1 MTNIAAVVL
10 PYLGRIVAA
19 IVIYFLG
26 KKVIQLIVELV
37 EKRMSSVQVDVSLRT
52 FISPLVRI
60 TLQILLFLTI
70 AATLG
75 IEITTFAAII
85 GAASLAVGLA
95 FQGSLANFAGGVLI
109 LIFKPF
115 KVGDFI
121 SANGFS
127 GTVKE
132 IQVFYTILQT
142 IENQKVIIP
151 NADLSNASAVNYS
164 AYELRRTNFKLA
176 ISYESNLQAAKEA
189 IQGVAEKHPLILEDP
204 PMQIVMG
211 EYGEHGA
218 ILYVRVWAKRTDY
231 WAMYFEFLEQI
242 KEALD
247 EAGVKIPYHQ
257 LDVHLKKEDA

>member
-1 MTNIAAVVL
+1 MTNIVEISL

-26 KKVIQLIVELV
+26 KKLIEFLNDLI
-37 EKRMSSVQVDVSLRT
+37 EKRLSRAEVDTSLRT
-52 FISPLVRI
+52 FISPLLKI
-60 TLQILLFLTI
+60 TLQVLLFLTM
-70 AATLG
+70 AGVLG

-85 GAASLAVGLA
+85 GAASFAVGLA

-109 LIFKPF
+109 LVFKPF

-121 SANGFS
+121 AASGFS
-127 GTVKE
+127 GTVRE
-132 IQVFYTILQT
+132 IQVFYTTLQT

-151 NADLSNASAVNYS
+151 NADLSNASAINYS
-164 AYELRRTNFKLA
+164 AYDLRRTNFKLS
-176 ISYESNLQAAKEA
+176 ISYDSDLQKAKEA
-189 IQGVAEKHPLILEDP
+189 IRTVAENHPLILEDP
-204 PMQIVMG
+204 PQQIVMG

-218 ILYVRVWAKRTDY
+218 ILYIRVWAKRTDY

-247 EAGVKIPYHQ
+247 QAGVTIPYQQ
-257 LDVHLKKEDA
+257 LDVHIKK